1 MTPKH
6 YFLSILY
13 LILFTPI
20 CIGQTI
26 QQDKKYIQQRD
37 SLFVEAAPYFNE
49 LDISHIN
56 WEKPISSLKEAKQ
69 MTIEANDQEYYLYAL
84 SYLIYLYEKSEQYDL
99 MKLTLKEAETQH
111 NSFKIDDKDFAFYAN
126 KDFMWGEYHYVM
138 GDLAAAITAYQ
149 ESIKKYVQGFSL
161 DFEVSAVY
169 NNIGLAFE
177 KSGDYEKAIYHYEFA
192 LINIPKSKNS
202 INKAIH
208 IQNIAKA
215 YFHWGKFTQ
224 ALSHYHKAL
233 QLLKNEEADDL
244 KTSIYRNLS
253 TYYSSQNQQD
263 SALIFINKAINLI
276 SYNVQGIST
285 YIERAKIYTQ
295 QKNYPSALQDLD
307 TAFNLAQKQYSN
319 IKHPKIGE
327 IYLLQGKIA
336 IKQKKYQ
343 KALSAFQQAL
353 IALNY
358 DFNDSNLTALPSL
371 KQVSSSRTLLKV
383 LQQQAKTWQQAGELK
398 NALATYQKATELLD
412 YMRLQQLE
420 STSAKYL
427 LLEQAKTIY
436 EEAITVALALDDSLS
451 AFAFSQKAHGLLL
464 TQNLMDRSA
473 RKFAGIPDSL
483 LEQERMLQHQ
493 ISSKERAISTQQKES
508 GQDTTLFHLKEEYRN
523 FLQQL
528 EQDYPVYYE
537 YKYHIPTADVATIQA
552 KLSYRTALLEY
563 FVGQD
568 SIYTFLITTRDIQ
581 VFTHPKT
588 SNFIEQI
595 KAIQQSVIQFSS
607 NEQYYQRYSQAA
619 YQLYQQLVEPAV
631 KALPFYVNELVIIAD
646 EQLHYIPFQILLS
659 TPPKAAMRYDLLDY
673 LVKDYFISY
682 QYSSALFS
690 DDLHITPQK
699 KRQTLVGFAP
709 TFDGSPIGPRGE
721 KLSNLLHTKKEVQ
734 EIHKV
739 ITDGQIYLDSTATAT
754 VFKQKVNSSKI
765 AHIASHA
772 SSDDIPFGNYIYFA
786 DTTVSPT
793 EIYNLPMNLDLV
805 VLSACE
811 TAQGKLQKGEG
822 IIGWTQAFLYA
833 GCPSVVASLW
843 RVNDAVTATLMV
855 DFYKS
860 LFAGNTKNVALA
872 TAQRNYLHK
881 TTASLE
887 AHPYYWAAFIQ
898 IGNTEAVFDQG
909 WDWRLIAGLG
919 LLLLIGLWWVRQR
932 F

>member
-1 MTPKH
+1 MILIRSS
-6 YFLSILY
+6 YFFLIFFLSIL
-13 LILFTPI
+13 
-20 CIGQTI
+20 
-26 QQDKKYIQQRD
+26 
-37 SLFVEAAPYFNE
+37 
-49 LDISHIN
+49 
-56 WEKPISSLKEAKQ
+56 
-69 MTIEANDQEYYLYAL
+69 
-84 SYLIYLYEKSEQYDL
+84 
-99 MKLTLKEAETQH
+99 
-111 NSFKIDDKDFAFYAN
+111 
-126 KDFMWGEYHYVM
+126 
-138 GDLAAAITAYQ
+138 
-149 ESIKKYVQGFSL
+149 FSL
-161 DFEVSAVY
+161 DSKCNNPLIDTLHVQTRIKQLYLAATPAIVDPNAININWKITISHLDSIVDYTALINDKKNYLSAHTYLAFCYLWTEDYSSMKSTLEKADSTHENFAIDELSFPFYTQQYYWWGQYYYRMGSYETAIEYYKKVLKRVKQGYKVDFPVADIY
-169 NNIGLAFE
+169 NNIGTIYSKYE
-177 KSGDYEKAIYHYEFA
+177 DYEKAIEYYERYAQVVYGVSKA
-192 LINIPKSKNS
+192 L
-202 INKAIH
+202 AY
-208 IQNIAKA
+208 QNIARDYQK
-215 YFHWGKFTQ
+215 WGKYSKARYYF
-224 ALSHYHKAL
+224 YKAL
-233 QLLKNEEADDL
+233 DFSPQNG
-244 KTSIYRNLS
+244 KTRVESIICGNLGE
-253 TYYSSQNQQD
+253 YYMEINKPD
-263 SALIFINKAINLI
+263 SALIYLQLSLNTAIHPETKI
-276 SYNVQGIST
+276 RSYIK
-285 YIERAKIYTQ
+285 RAKVYLH
-295 QKNYPSALQDLD
+295 QKLFHLADKDIDIAFELAKKTYPEE
-307 TAFNLAQKQYSN
+307 
-319 IKHPKIGE
+319 KHPNLGE
-327 IYLLQGKIA
+327 IFYLIA
-336 IKQKKYQ
+336 KYVIRDQDYQTRIGVYQNAIIALVKGFNSKLLEDLPTLIDASSNSILLNVLHEKAKLWKQSGDFNN
-343 KALSAFQQAL
+343 ALS
-353 IALNY
+353 
-358 DFNDSNLTALPSL
+358 
-371 KQVSSSRTLLKV
+371 
-383 LQQQAKTWQQAGELK
+383 
-398 NALATYQKATELLD
+398 TYQKAVELIHTMHLYD
-412 YMRLQQLE
+412 KKSLSSQHQL
-420 STSAKYL
+420 SA
-427 LLEQAKTIY
+427 QAKTIY
-436 EEAITVALALDDSLS
+436 EEAITVALALDDSFS

-493 ISSKERAISTQQKES
+493 ISSKERVIRTQQKEN
-508 GQDTTLFHLKEEYRN
+508 GQDTTLFHLKEKYQN

-607 NEQYYQRYSQAA
+607 NEKYYQQYSQAA

-631 KALPFYVNELVIIAD
+631 KALPFYINELVIIAD

-659 TPPKAAMRYDLLDY
+659 TPPKAAIRYDLLDY

-690 DDLHITPQK
+690 DDLHIRQQK

-772 SSDDIPFGNYIYFA
+772 SSGDIPFGNYIYFA

-872 TAQRNYLHK
+872 TAQRNYLNQ

-919 LLLLIGLWWVRQR
+919 LLLLIGLWWIRRR